1 MKNLYALALA
11 AAVTFS
17 ASAAKHSVLNHR
29 ENATLKTEAPAKKAA
44 PAKVITSMTK
54 VAELDG
60 SKVHKV
66 KEGDVYTI
74 EGEYIMYI
82 GDYYFEDSVGSTET
96 TVMIEADEDEAGLY
110 WMYEPGFN
118 MFVTEIAFEFDETT
132 NVATFFP
139 LNAGSISGFDCV
151 FTPFEYIYTDPTTGA
166 GYISPLE
173 SYEVSYDPTHGA
185 LGFELDHG
193 FAWIAYL
200 EGEPYTY
207 FNVFDVEGCTQEIP
221 VFDEE
226 EEGQWK
232 DVGQATFIDGWITP
246 SYQWNDGTA
255 VDPEE
260 YAYQVTLQQDV
271 NHATR
276 FRLWEPYQTIE
287 WVLYD
292 ANTSKLHGQI
302 VFDVKDPEHAYVEAG
317 RAAGFKNSN
326 GQFYVFD
333 LLGWQIYHML
343 DGSGFTY
350 TDYDV
355 YAEYLQEI
363 YDFMEE
369 KGQPFSTYNPETG
382 VFQVNKVVFDI
393 NAACTSAYSWNGVE
407 FTTATITLPEE
418 VVNGVVGITFDN
430 SEAPVEF
437 FNLQG
442 IRVNETSAGNVYIRR
457 QGSDVQKVVVK

>member
-29 ENATLKTEAPAKKAA
+29 ENATLKTETSAKKAA
-44 PAKVITSMTK
+44 PAKVITGMTK

-60 SKVHKV
+60 SKVRKV

-74 EGEYIMYI
+74 EGEYLMTV
-82 GDYYFEDSVGSTET
+82 GDYYFDNVQVET

-118 MFVTEIAFEFDETT
+118 YFVTEIAFEFDETT

-139 LNAGSISGFDCV
+139 LDAGVISGYDTL
-151 FTPFEYIYTDPTTGA
+151 FTPFEYIYP
-166 GYISPLE
+166 E
-173 SYEVSYDPTHGA
+173 SDDDEDYGITFLSSYSVNYDPTHGA
-185 LGFELDHG
+185 LEFELDHG
-193 FAWIAYL
+193 FAWAVIEDDELA
-200 EGEPYTY
+200 GF

-292 ANTSKLHGQI
+292 VNSSKLHGQI

-333 LLGWQIYHML
+333 LLGWQIYYML

-382 VFQVNKVVFDI
+382 VFQVNKVVFDV
-393 NAACTSAYSWNGVE
+393 NAACTSAYSWQGVE